1 MQIEFDPYKR
11 DKTMAER
18 GLDFADATHVF
29 AGPVIEFEDNRS
41 EYGETRI
48 TTVGILGGRM
58 VVLVWTQ
65 RGETRRIISMRYANE
80 REQARLG

>member
-1 MQIEFDPYKR
+1 MKIEFDPSKR

-18 GLDFADATHVF
+18 GLDFADAAHIF
-29 AGPVIEFEDNRS
+29 AGSVIEFEDNRS

-65 RGETRRIISMRYANE
+65 RGETRPIISMRYANE